1 MHYYKY
7 KLITPSGDVQTG
19 KSKLPYNDLM
29 SVVYHLERD
38 GGTARH
44 VKKLGFLS
52 SLATQIQN
60 LRLQKRLSNAHQG
73 ELLSNLALMLR
84 SGITLTD
91 ALEEAGGSLGRSD
104 ITDDLSTI
112 ISSIQGG
119 LAFSEAAKKYPHIF
133 PKPVLHLIRI
143 GEEQIVNFLDC
154 FERFLS
160 SRALIIFPK
169 PVLHLIRIGEET
181 GRLDAM
187 LKNAADHLKKVQ
199 AIINNTKQ
207 ALIYP
212 SLVLTVM
219 TAGFIFWVYYVAP
232 KILSLFE
239 EMNITLPA
247 LTVGV
252 MKVSYFFQDYLLYI
266 LAGLGLLIIIFYLLY
281 RWHPR
286 LRKAFDTLLLKL
298 PVAGTIASASI
309 LAFITEYFSLLLN
322 AGVDLL
328 HSMTILKNSMRNAAF
343 KDKLGEI
350 TESLVR
356 GDGIAES
363 FRGGD
368 IFPTYVIRMINVGEM
383 SGTLS
388 EQLNHVAEEYRTRLS
403 NLVAALGKMIEPVI
417 LVTAGILFAIIIMGL
432 LLPVYDLASQVGG
445 Y

>member
-7 KLITPSGDVQTG
+7 KLITSSGDVQTG

-38 GGTARH
+38 GGTALH

-119 LAFSEAAKKYPHIF
+119 LAFSEAAKKYPH
-133 PKPVLHLIRI
+133 
-143 GEEQIVNFLDC
+143 
-154 FERFLS
+154 
-160 SRALIIFPK
+160 IFPK

>member
-38 GGTARH
+38 GGTALH

-73 ELLSNLALMLR
+73 ELLSNIALMLR

-119 LAFSEAAKKYPHIF
+119 LAFSEAAKKYPH
-133 PKPVLHLIRI
+133 
-143 GEEQIVNFLDC
+143 
-154 FERFLS
+154 
-160 SRALIIFPK
+160 IFPK

-266 LAGLGLLIIIFYLLY
+266 LAGLGMFIIIFYLLY

>member
-7 KLITPSGDVQTG
+7 KLITASGDVQTG

-29 SVVYHLERD
+29 SAVYHLERD
-38 GGTARH
+38 GGTALH

-52 SLATQIQN
+52 SLATKCQR
-60 LRLQKRLSNAHQG
+60 LRLQKRLSKAHQS
-73 ELLSNLALMLR
+73 ELLSNIALMLR
-84 SGITLTD
+84 SGITLTA
-91 ALEEAGGSLGRSD
+91 ALEEAAGSLGRSD
-104 ITDDLSTI
+104 VADDLSTI

-119 LAFSEAAKKYPHIF
+119 SAFSEAAKKYPH
-133 PKPVLHLIRI
+133 
-143 GEEQIVNFLDC
+143 
-154 FERFLS
+154 
-160 SRALIIFPK
+160 IFPK

-199 AIINNTKQ
+199 TIINNTKQ

-247 LTVGV
+247 LTVVV

-266 LAGLGLLIIIFYLLY
+266 LAGLGLLIFTFYVLY

-298 PVAGTIASASI
+298 PLAGTIASASI

-343 KDKLGEI
+343 KEKLGEI
-350 TESLVR
+350 TENLVR

-388 EQLNHVAEEYRTRLS
+388 EQLNHIAEEYRNRLS

-432 LLPVYDLASQVGG
+432 LLPVYDLASQVSG

>member
-1 MHYYKY
+1 IMHYYKY

-38 GGTARH
+38 GGTALH

-73 ELLSNLALMLR
+73 ELLSNIALMLR

-119 LAFSEAAKKYPHIF
+119 LAFSEAAKKYPH
-133 PKPVLHLIRI
+133 
-143 GEEQIVNFLDC
+143 
-154 FERFLS
+154 
-160 SRALIIFPK
+160 IFPK

-266 LAGLGLLIIIFYLLY
+266 LAGLGMFIIIFYLLY

>member
-29 SVVYHLERD
+29 SAVYHLERD
-38 GGTARH
+38 GGTALH

-52 SLATQIQN
+52 SLATQLQN
-60 LRLQKRLSNAHQG
+60 LRLQKRLSKAHQS
-73 ELLSNLALMLR
+73 ELLSNIALMLR

-91 ALEEAGGSLGRSD
+91 ALEEAGGSLRRSD

-143 GEEQIVNFLDC
+143 GEE
-154 FERFLS
+154 
-160 SRALIIFPK
+160 
-169 PVLHLIRIGEET
+169 T

-187 LKNAADHLKKVQ
+187 LKNAADHLKNVQ

-239 EMNITLPA
+239 EMDITLPA

-266 LAGLGLLIIIFYLLY
+266 LAGLGLLIIIFCLLY

-298 PVAGTIASASI
+298 PVAGTIASASL

-343 KDKLGEI
+343 KEKLGEI
-350 TESLVR
+350 TENLVR

-403 NLVAALGKMIEPVI
+403 NLVAAIGKMIEPVI

-432 LLPVYDLASQVGG
+432 LLPVYDLASQVSG

>member
-29 SVVYHLERD
+29 SAVYHLERD
-38 GGTARH
+38 GGTALH

-52 SLATQIQN
+52 SLATQLQN
-60 LRLQKRLSNAHQG
+60 LRLQKRLSKAHQS
-73 ELLSNLALMLR
+73 ELLSNIALMLR

-91 ALEEAGGSLGRSD
+91 ALEEAGGSLRRSD

-143 GEEQIVNFLDC
+143 GEE
-154 FERFLS
+154 
-160 SRALIIFPK
+160 
-169 PVLHLIRIGEET
+169 T

-187 LKNAADHLKKVQ
+187 LKNAADHLKNVQ

-239 EMNITLPA
+239 EMDITLPA

-286 LRKAFDTLLLKL
+286 LRKALDTLLLKL

-343 KDKLGEI
+343 KEKLGEI
-350 TESLVR
+350 TENLVR

-403 NLVAALGKMIEPVI
+403 NLVAAIGKMIEPVI

-432 LLPVYDLASQVGG
+432 LLPVYDLASQVSG

>member
-29 SVVYHLERD
+29 SAVYHLERD
-38 GGTARH
+38 GATALH

-60 LRLQKRLSNAHQG
+60 LRLQKRLSKTHQG

-91 ALEEAGGSLGRSD
+91 ALEEAGASLGRSD

-143 GEEQIVNFLDC
+143 GEE
-154 FERFLS
+154 
-160 SRALIIFPK
+160 
-169 PVLHLIRIGEET
+169 T

-212 SLVLTVM
+212 SMVLTVM

-350 TESLVR
+350 TDSLVR

-363 FRGGD
+363 FRGVD

-432 LLPVYDLASQVGG
+432 LLPVYDLASQVSG